1 MFCAVGLP
9 WNAFSRVCDLC
20 CPFMRASLVLLP
32 GLRLHPKRKQQVGS
46 QRIGNDPKLSTF
58 PSDTASCWEHHQF
71 RHPAST
77 ANAEACQVQHTAVKV
92 VLQPWRVQVQV
103 RKHEVAIAT
112 SHDARPSGTL
122 PPCILQ
128 CREVHSQ
135 PRKGITSKDLSILPE
150 RHDSSA
156 RPSRLQAFSTALNPT
171 SSPTKKHKRVSP

>member
-1 MFCAVGLP
+1 
-9 WNAFSRVCDLC
+9 
-20 CPFMRASLVLLP
+20 MRASLVLLP

-92 VLQPWRVQVQV
+92 VLQAWRVQVQV

-128 CREVHSQ
+128 CREVRSQ

-156 RPSRLQAFSTALNPT
+156 RPSRLQAEPDKQPHQETQKSFTIAQSETSMLHGKIALRGPRA
-171 SSPTKKHKRVSP
+171 P